1 MPAQVSWAVSPRGER
16 QPQPVITAR
25 GRVISGIRG
34 ARLPLEPVFLAE
46 FDEIADRV
54 QGIARFVCVDIE
66 VVIFLDGHEDL
77 DQLEGSDIERL

>member
-1 MPAQVSWAVSPRGER
+1 
-16 QPQPVITAR
+16 
-25 GRVISGIRG
+25 
-34 ARLPLEPVFLAE
+34 LEPVFLAE